1 MYNNVNFCFWD
12 FKDKEKKLG
21 VVVAV
26 GVEILDF
33 NYWIS
38 IGLDEIFTTIY
49 WKATF
54 EKCHHI

>member
-1 MYNNVNFCFWD
+1 MSIFAFGTS
-12 FKDKEKKLG
+12 KTKKKKLG

-54 EKCHHI
+54 EKCHHS